1 MFSSLKIG
9 LVLVMLAGAGGGY
22 LYVNKLQKDNAVLKT
37 NQIKLETAVQE
48 SNQVIEQQ
56 TKDLKK
62 IRSTL
67 KKVEEV
73 NAKLQADRDALNNR
87 LGSVVNNS
95 LRAVLGRAP
104 LQAVISDRREQLMA
118 EVSGLVAERATQF
131 GISIEEVRIKK
142 ADLPSEN
149 SEAIYRRMQTERQQE
164 AAQIRAVGEEKSR
177 FIRAEAEKNKT
188 ILLAEAQRDGD
199 ILRGQGDAEKNK
211 ILGKAFSQDPEFFSF
226 YRSMQAYSRA
236 LSEGDT
242 TMVLSPKSDFF
253 GVNCSLSN
261 YFVF

>member
-73 NAKLQADRDALNNR
+73 NAKLQADRDALNKR
-87 LGSVVNNS
+87 LGKHDIGN
-95 LRAVLGRAP
+95 L
-104 LQAVISDRREQLMA
+104 A
-118 EVSGLVAERATQF
+118 ENKPGLVEKIINKASDSAARCVEIASGSPLT
-131 GISIEEVRIKK
+131 EEELNGTPNREC
-142 ADLPSEN
+142 PSFWPSDN
-149 SEAIYRRMQTERQQE
+149 TTE
-164 AAQIRAVGEEKSR
+164 
-177 FIRAEAEKNKT
+177 
-188 ILLAEAQRDGD
+188 
-199 ILRGQGDAEKNK
+199 
-211 ILGKAFSQDPEFFSF
+211 
-226 YRSMQAYSRA
+226 
-236 LSEGDT
+236 
-242 TMVLSPKSDFF
+242 
-253 GVNCSLSN
+253 
-261 YFVF
+261 